1 MVRSEGLEPPTYKFV
16 ACCSIQL
23 SYDRTRLLGFAESLR
38 EGNAR
43 AHRKR
48 RRVSLHDSRDHGHA
62 KAGKTTAEIQTAWH
76 NYYVGLP
83 DHQKHEVWREF
94 YSEHDSTAAAT
105 KGSTNPKK
113 SAKSRT
119 VGQIKQQILKQV
131 DAQGKLK
138 ARHHVQ
144 SVLFGLAMGSVV
156 MLIMLFGFFN
166 ERIIAPFITPSR
178 TVTNTPIIADAS
190 GGAVGPNPEVIIP
203 KINVQIPVVYGMNT
217 INEADVENALEN
229 GVVHY
234 ATTPMPGQH
243 GNAVFF
249 GHSSNNIL
257 NRGHYKFAFV
267 LLHELQIDDTFMLT
281 KDGVRYTYKIY
292 DRKVVDPNQVSVLGP
307 ASRPDSATLITCDP
321 PGTSLKRLVVT
332 GQQISPSPDKN
343 TASTAITSSQQPAY
357 IPSNSPT
364 LWSRLTGWL
373 FH

>member
-1 MVRSEGLEPPTYKFV
+1 M
-16 ACCSIQL
+16 
-23 SYDRTRLLGFAESLR
+23 
-38 EGNAR
+38 
-43 AHRKR
+43 
-48 RRVSLHDSRDHGHA
+48 
-62 KAGKTTAEIQTAWH
+62 AEIQTAWH

-83 DHQKHEVWREF
+83 DQQKHEVWQEF
-94 YSEHDSTAAAT
+94 YSQQSRPSAGSQQLGAT
-105 KGSTNPKK
+105 KTASKANSTRIKGG
-113 SAKSRT
+113 RT

-138 ARHHVQ
+138 ARHHLQ
-144 SVLFGLAMGSVV
+144 SLLFGLGMGSVV
-156 MLIMLFGFFN
+156 MLVMLFGFFN

-190 GGAVGPNPEVIIP
+190 GSAVGPNPEVIIP
-203 KINVQIPVVYGMNT
+203 KINVEIPVVYGMDT
-217 INEADVENALEN
+217 VNEDAVENSLEN

-257 NRGHYKFAFV
+257 NHGHYKFAFV
-267 LLHELQIDDTFMLT
+267 LLHELQVGDTFMLT
-281 KDGVRYTYKIY
+281 KNSVRYTYRIY
-292 DRKVVDPNQVSVLGP
+292 DRKVVDPDQVSVLGD
-307 ASRPDSATLITCDP
+307 AAKPDSATLITCDP

-332 GQQISPSPDKN
+332 GEQISPNPDKN
-343 TASTAITSSQQPAY
+343 SASTAISSDQQPTY
-357 IPSNSPT
+357 LPSNSPT